1 MNIDIDEALIENM
14 VRVQVQAHINQYFV
28 ERTQSNPYWMTDTFK
43 TYIAHEVR
51 KLCTEDFMKDIC
63 KEFSKDNL
71 AERIIDRF
79 AERIAGCFE

>member
-28 ERTQSNPYWMTDTFK
+28 ERTKSNPYWMTDTFK
-43 TYIAHEVR
+43 NCISDEVKR
-51 KLCTEDFMKDIC
+51 LCTEDFMKDIC